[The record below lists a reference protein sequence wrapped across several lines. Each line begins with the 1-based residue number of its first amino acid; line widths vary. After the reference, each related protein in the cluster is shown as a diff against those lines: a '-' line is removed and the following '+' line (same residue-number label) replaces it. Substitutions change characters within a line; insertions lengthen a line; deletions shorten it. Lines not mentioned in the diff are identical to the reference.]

1 MYIQYTKLFQ
11 ESIQF
16 YTFKITISQRIEKI
30 CMFNENFS
38 IVLTSKKKKK
48 NTQFYKFKGHNVLNV

>member
-16 YTFKITISQRIEKI
+16 YKFKITVSQRIEKI
-30 CMFNENFS
+30 CMFNVYNFLMKIFLS
-38 IVLTSKKKKK
+38 
-48 NTQFYKFKGHNVLNV
+48 F